1 MHLPAGPPGY
11 LPKEALWSHLARV
24 GAPPATLAG
33 PADLAATLRALL
45 ADRAQWRRY
54 AASGLQAVRRHYSW
68 DAHAARYRALV
79 ETVLAERAD
88 RRAAA

>member
-1 MHLPAGPPGY
+1 M
-11 LPKEALWSHLARV
+11 
-24 GAPPATLAG
+24 
-33 PADLAATLRALL
+33 L

-79 ETVLAERAD
+79 ETVLAERAG